1 VSTTLARLRAAVRE
15 SGSPLAASL
24 GEDPQDPV
32 GPEDPAPRVAAGPDP
47 AGAATELA
55 LLAAG
60 GSRVAATRDDV
71 EIAVAAVEEG
81 YRLHYARG
89 RALTIDDPDFAL
101 LAGDRMYALGLALLA
116 EIGDLTAI
124 AELADVISLGAQA
137 QANADTPLADA
148 AWQAGAAAIA
158 TGSSPVTEAAKT
170 IARAGDP
177 DAAQALHKAAQ
188 VRFDTDLG

>member
-1 VSTTLARLRAAVRE
+1 VSATVARLRAAVRE

-24 GEDPQDPV
+24 GEDPEDPA
-32 GPEDPAPRVAAGPDP
+32 GPEDPTPRGAAGREPP
-47 AGAATELA
+47 HAATELA

-89 RALTIDDPDFAL
+89 RALPIDDPDFAL

-124 AELADVISLGAQA
+124 AELADVISLSAQA
-137 QANADTPLADA
+137 HATGDDELAEAAWRLGVAAIAHGPVAGAADA
-148 AWQAGAAAIA
+148 KAAARAREAGAAA
-158 TGSSPVTEAAKT
+158 TLRAA
-170 IARAGDP
+170 ARAPSGP
-177 DAAQALHKAAQ
+177 A
-188 VRFDTDLG
+188 